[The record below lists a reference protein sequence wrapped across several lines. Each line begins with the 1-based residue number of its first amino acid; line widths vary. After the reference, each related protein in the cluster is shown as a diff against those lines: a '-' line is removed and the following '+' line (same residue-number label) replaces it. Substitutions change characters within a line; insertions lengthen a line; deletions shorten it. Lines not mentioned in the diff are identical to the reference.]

1 MTLHKELNKVPQ
13 NQIEDDNNIFQ
24 DQRDKAKMLNHF
36 VLNFTKLNLSIIS
49 DLLYAVNSIV
59 TQCFNCKVIS
69 YNYQTYFFLIFP
81 LEEVRKYK
89 LTNNKG
95 FND

>member
-1 MTLHKELNKVPQ
+1 MNC
-13 NQIEDDNNIFQ
+13 N
-24 DQRDKAKMLNHF
+24 M
-36 VLNFTKLNLSIIS
+36 
-49 DLLYAVNSIV
+49 
-59 TQCFNCKVIS
+59 TQCSNCKTIA